1 MKWIISDLDGTLLN
15 DDRTVGIKTISG
27 IRTLLKK
34 GYPFVIATGRGFA
47 SANSIR
53 EKLGVAIYMI
63 CNNGATIYSP
73 KGELIFE
80 NYIPVDVVK
89 KVTAY
94 LEKHRVDYRGFF
106 QNYYFM
112 PSYGRKDEKRVE
124 YKAVVLE
131 REKDFQHLEKL
142 LVVDPNTDLLRK
154 IQVELQEEIGK
165 DLTIS
170 LSSSE
175 CLDINSKNCS
185 KATGIQKVASYLSLD
200 LKDAIAFG
208 DSENDFAMLASVG
221 KPVSMKG
228 TYAAQEKE
236 YEVTEYTNHEDGVI
250 RHLEKYIK
258 F

>member
-47 SANSIR
+47 SANTIR

-80 NYIPVDVVK
+80 NYIPVDIVK

-94 LEKHRVDYRGFF
+94 LEKQRVDYRGFF
-106 QNYYFM
+106 QNYYFI

-124 YKAVVLE
+124 YKAIVLE
-131 REKDFQHLEKL
+131 REEDFQHLEKL
-142 LVVDPNTDLLRK
+142 LVV
-154 IQVELQEEIGK
+154 QEEIGK
-165 DLTIS
+165 DLTIT

-185 KATGIQKVASYLSLD
+185 KATGVQKVASYLSLD

-221 KPVSMKG
+221 KAVSMKG

-236 YEVTEYTNHEDGVI
+236 YEVTEYSNHEDGVI